1 MSGRVTGTIKTGA
14 AAPVFLKGAFTVYDT
29 TDTIAAIA
37 TPLGESGIGVIR
49 ISGSKAYDVGDAIF
63 KSKSSLP
70 LAQRRDRSIQYGLIV
85 DDDGKAVDEVILLIM
100 KGPRSYTAEDVLE
113 IQCHGGRQSLSEILG
128 LVLRHGARLAN
139 PGEFTQRAF
148 VNGRIDL
155 AQAEAVMDVIQAKSA
170 QGLTSAVSQLEGRLS
185 RVVGDMR
192 LHLTDFITRLEV
204 TVDYPEEDLEDIEV
218 PDIAGAIREMERR
231 LDDMLAE
238 SKSGRMMRDGVM
250 AAIAGTPNAGKS
262 SLLNRFLETERAIVT
277 DVPGTTRD
285 VIEEWITIQGVPICL
300 VDTAGIRST
309 DDTVEQIGV
318 RRAKEY
324 MDRADII
331 LVVVDQSRP
340 LQEEDRQILE
350 TARGR
355 QALIVLNKEDLQ
367 PAFETEELQSYGLP
381 LLSISAS
388 TGAGMGELKD
398 AMLSLALQQGLTA
411 AQSALLAN
419 TRHIELVRQS
429 REALQ
434 RALDTIEAGMPVD
447 CAIVDIREAWE
458 LLGSITGDT
467 VHDDIIE
474 EIFSRFCLGK

>member
-1 MSGRVTGTIKTGA
+1 MSGRVTGTVKTGA
-14 AAPVFLKGAFTVYDT
+14 AAPVFLKGAFTVYDI

-285 VIEEWITIQGVPICL
+285 VIEEWISIQGVPICL

-324 MDRADII
+324 MERADII

-398 AMLSLALQQGLTA
+398 AMLSLALKQGLTA

>member
-1 MSGRVTGTIKTGA
+1 M
-14 AAPVFLKGAFTVYDT
+14 YDT

-63 KSKSSLP
+63 QSKSSLP

-204 TVDYPEEDLEDIEV
+204 TVDYPEEDLEEIEV
-218 PDIAGAIREMERR
+218 PDIAGAIREMEQR
-231 LDDMLAE
+231 LDAMLAE

-285 VIEEWITIQGVPICL
+285 VIEEWISIQGVPICL

-324 MDRADII
+324 MERADII

>member
-1 MSGRVTGTIKTGA
+1 M
-14 AAPVFLKGAFTVYDT
+14 YDT

-63 KSKSSLP
+63 QSKSSLP

-100 KGPRSYTAEDVLE
+100 KGPHSYTAEDVLE

-204 TVDYPEEDLEDIEV
+204 TVDYPEEDLEEIEV
-218 PDIAGAIREMERR
+218 PDIAGAIREMEQR

-367 PAFETEELQSYGLP
+367 PAFATEELQSYGLP

-398 AMLSLALQQGLTA
+398 AMLSLALKQGLMA

>member
-1 MSGRVTGTIKTGA
+1 MSGRVTGTVKTGA

-63 KSKSSLP
+63 QSKSSLP

-218 PDIAGAIREMERR
+218 PDIAGAIREMEQR

-350 TARGR
+350 TAGGR

-367 PAFETEELQSYGLP
+367 PAFATEELQSYGLP

>member
-1 MSGRVTGTIKTGA
+1 MSGRVTGTVKTGA

-148 VNGRIDL
+148 VNGRLDL

-204 TVDYPEEDLEDIEV
+204 TVDYPEEDLEEIEV
-218 PDIAGAIREMERR
+218 PDIAGAIRDMERR

-367 PAFETEELQSYGLP
+367 PAFATEELQSYGLP

-398 AMLSLALQQGLTA
+398 AMLSLALKQGLMA

>member
-1 MSGRVTGTIKTGA
+1 M
-14 AAPVFLKGAFTVYDT
+14 YDT

-128 LVLRHGARLAN
+128 LVLHHGARLAN

-285 VIEEWITIQGVPICL
+285 VIEEWISIQGVPICL

-324 MDRADII
+324 MERADII

>member
-1 MSGRVTGTIKTGA
+1 MSGRVTGTVKTGA

-204 TVDYPEEDLEDIEV
+204 TVDYPEEDLEEIEV

-285 VIEEWITIQGVPICL
+285 VIEEWISIQGVPICL

-324 MDRADII
+324 MERADII

>member
-1 MSGRVTGTIKTGA
+1 MSGRVTGTVKTGA

-204 TVDYPEEDLEDIEV
+204 TVDYPEEDLEEIEV

-367 PAFETEELQSYGLP
+367 PAFATEELQSYGLP

>member
-204 TVDYPEEDLEDIEV
+204 TVDYPEEDLEEIEV

-285 VIEEWITIQGVPICL
+285 VIEEWISIQGVPICL

-324 MDRADII
+324 MERADII

>member
-1 MSGRVTGTIKTGA
+1 M
-14 AAPVFLKGAFTVYDT
+14 YDT

-63 KSKSSLP
+63 QSKSSLP

-128 LVLRHGARLAN
+128 LVLHHGARLAN

-155 AQAEAVMDVIQAKSA
+155 AQAEAVMDVIQAKST

-367 PAFETEELQSYGLP
+367 PAFATEELQSYGLP

-398 AMLSLALQQGLTA
+398 AMLSLALKQGLTA

>member
-1 MSGRVTGTIKTGA
+1 M
-14 AAPVFLKGAFTVYDT
+14 YDT

-63 KSKSSLP
+63 QSKSSLP

-204 TVDYPEEDLEDIEV
+204 TVDYPEEDLEEIEV
-218 PDIAGAIREMERR
+218 PDIAGAIREMEQR
-231 LDDMLAE
+231 LDAMLAE

-285 VIEEWITIQGVPICL
+285 VIEEWISIQGVPICL

-367 PAFETEELQSYGLP
+367 PAFATEELQSYGLP

>member
-1 MSGRVTGTIKTGA
+1 MSGRVTGTVKTGA

-192 LHLTDFITRLEV
+192 LHLTDFITRLVV
-204 TVDYPEEDLEDIEV
+204 TVDYPEEDLEEIEV
-218 PDIAGAIREMERR
+218 PDIAGAIREMEQR
-231 LDDMLAE
+231 LDAMLAE

-350 TARGR
+350 TAKGR

>member
-1 MSGRVTGTIKTGA
+1 MSGRVTGTVKTGA

-204 TVDYPEEDLEDIEV
+204 TVDYPEEDLEEIEV
-218 PDIAGAIREMERR
+218 PDIAGAIREMEQR
-231 LDDMLAE
+231 LDDMLGE
-238 SKSGRMMRDGVM
+238 SKSGRRMWDGVM

-350 TARGR
+350 TAKGR

>member
-1 MSGRVTGTIKTGA
+1 MSGRVTGTVKTGA

-63 KSKSSLP
+63 QSKSSLP

-148 VNGRIDL
+148 VNGRLDL

-204 TVDYPEEDLEDIEV
+204 TVDYPEEDLEEIEV
-218 PDIAGAIREMERR
+218 PDIAGAIRDMERR

-350 TARGR
+350 TAGGR

-367 PAFETEELQSYGLP
+367 PAFATEELQSYGLP

>member
-1 MSGRVTGTIKTGA
+1 MSGRVTGTVKTGA

-63 KSKSSLP
+63 QSKSSLP

-148 VNGRIDL
+148 VKGRLDL

-204 TVDYPEEDLEDIEV
+204 TVDYPEEDLEEIEV
-218 PDIAGAIREMERR
+218 PDIAGAIRDMERR

-367 PAFETEELQSYGLP
+367 PAFATEELQSYGLP

>member
-1 MSGRVTGTIKTGA
+1 M
-14 AAPVFLKGAFTVYDT
+14 YDT

-63 KSKSSLP
+63 QSKSSLP

-204 TVDYPEEDLEDIEV
+204 TVDYPEEDLEEIEV

-350 TARGR
+350 TAKGR

-367 PAFETEELQSYGLP
+367 PAFKTEELQSYGLP

-398 AMLSLALQQGLTA
+398 AMLSLALKQGLTA

>member
-1 MSGRVTGTIKTGA
+1 M
-14 AAPVFLKGAFTVYDT
+14 YDT

-63 KSKSSLP
+63 QSKSSLP

-204 TVDYPEEDLEDIEV
+204 TVDYPEEDLEEIEV
-218 PDIAGAIREMERR
+218 PDIAGAIREMEQR
-231 LDDMLAE
+231 LDAMLAE

-367 PAFETEELQSYGLP
+367 PAFATEELQSYGLP

-398 AMLSLALQQGLTA
+398 AMLSLALKQGLTA

>member
-1 MSGRVTGTIKTGA
+1 M
-14 AAPVFLKGAFTVYDT
+14 YDT

-63 KSKSSLP
+63 QSKSSLP

-204 TVDYPEEDLEDIEV
+204 TVDYPEEDLEEIEV
-218 PDIAGAIREMERR
+218 PDIAGAIREMEQR
-231 LDDMLAE
+231 LDAMLAE

-398 AMLSLALQQGLTA
+398 AMLSLALKQGLTA

>member
-1 MSGRVTGTIKTGA
+1 MSGRVTGTVKTGA

-63 KSKSSLP
+63 QSKSSLP

-148 VNGRIDL
+148 VNGRLDL

-218 PDIAGAIREMERR
+218 PDIAGAIRDMERR

-381 LLSISAS
+381 FLSISAS

-398 AMLSLALQQGLTA
+398 AMLSLALKQGLTA

>member
-1 MSGRVTGTIKTGA
+1 MSGRVTGTVKTGA

-148 VNGRIDL
+148 VNGRLDL

-204 TVDYPEEDLEDIEV
+204 TVDYPEEDLEEIEV
-218 PDIAGAIREMERR
+218 PDIAGAIRDMERR

-367 PAFETEELQSYGLP
+367 PAFATEELQSYGLP

-447 CAIVDIREAWE
+447 CAIIDIREAWE
-458 LLGSITGDT
+458 LLGSIAGDT

>member
-1 MSGRVTGTIKTGA
+1 MSGRVTGTVKTGA

-63 KSKSSLP
+63 QSKSSLP

-218 PDIAGAIREMERR
+218 PDIAGAIREMEKR

-285 VIEEWITIQGVPICL
+285 VIEEWISIQGVPICL

-324 MDRADII
+324 MERADII

-367 PAFETEELQSYGLP
+367 PAFATEELQSYGLP

-398 AMLSLALQQGLTA
+398 AMLSLALKQGLMA

>member
-1 MSGRVTGTIKTGA
+1 M
-14 AAPVFLKGAFTVYDT
+14 YDT

-63 KSKSSLP
+63 QSKSSLP

-148 VNGRIDL
+148 VKGRLDL

-204 TVDYPEEDLEDIEV
+204 TVDYPEEDLEEIEV
-218 PDIAGAIREMERR
+218 PDIAGAIRDMERR

-367 PAFETEELQSYGLP
+367 PAFATEELQSYGLP

>member
-1 MSGRVTGTIKTGA
+1 M
-14 AAPVFLKGAFTVYDT
+14 YDT

-63 KSKSSLP
+63 QSKSSLP

-204 TVDYPEEDLEDIEV
+204 TVDYPEEDLEEIEV
-218 PDIAGAIREMERR
+218 PDIAGAIREMEQR
-231 LDDMLAE
+231 LDAMLAE

-331 LVVVDQSRP
+331 LVVVDQSRL

-381 LLSISAS
+381 ILSISAS
-388 TGAGMGELKD
+388 TGAGMGALKD
-398 AMLSLALQQGLTA
+398 AMLSLALKQGLTA

>member
-1 MSGRVTGTIKTGA
+1 M
-14 AAPVFLKGAFTVYDT
+14 YDT

-63 KSKSSLP
+63 QSKSSLP

-204 TVDYPEEDLEDIEV
+204 TVDYPEEDLEEIEV
-218 PDIAGAIREMERR
+218 PDIAGAIREMEQR

-285 VIEEWITIQGVPICL
+285 VIEEWISIQGVPICL

-324 MDRADII
+324 MERADII

-398 AMLSLALQQGLTA
+398 AMLSLALKQGLMA

>member
-1 MSGRVTGTIKTGA
+1 MSGRVTGTVKTGA

-204 TVDYPEEDLEDIEV
+204 TVDYPEEDLEEIEV
-218 PDIAGAIREMERR
+218 PDIAGAIRDMERR

-367 PAFETEELQSYGLP
+367 PVFATEELQSYGLP

>member
-1 MSGRVTGTIKTGA
+1 MSGRVTGTVKTGA

-148 VNGRIDL
+148 VNGRLDL

-204 TVDYPEEDLEDIEV
+204 TVDYPEEDLEEIEV
-218 PDIAGAIREMERR
+218 PDIAGAIRDMERR

-367 PAFETEELQSYGLP
+367 PAFATEELQSYGLP

>member
-1 MSGRVTGTIKTGA
+1 M
-14 AAPVFLKGAFTVYDT
+14 KGAFTVYDT

-148 VNGRIDL
+148 VNGRLDL

-204 TVDYPEEDLEDIEV
+204 TVDYPEEDLEEIEV
-218 PDIAGAIREMERR
+218 PDIAGAIRDMERR

-367 PAFETEELQSYGLP
+367 PAFATEELQSYGLP

>member
-1 MSGRVTGTIKTGA
+1 M
-14 AAPVFLKGAFTVYDT
+14 YDT

-63 KSKSSLP
+63 RSKSPVP
-70 LAQRRDRSIQYGLIV
+70 LAKRRDRSIQYGIIV
-85 DDDGKAVDEVILLIM
+85 DDSGQAIDEVILLIM
-100 KGPRSYTAEDVLE
+100 KGPHSYTAEDVLE
-113 IQCHGGRQSLSEILG
+113 IQCHGGRQSLSDILG

-170 QGLTSAVSQLEGRLS
+170 QGLTNAVSQLEGRLS
-185 RVVGDMR
+185 KVIGSMR

-204 TVDYPEEDLEDIEV
+204 MIDYPEEDLEDIEV
-218 PDIAGAIREMERR
+218 PNIASAICEMKEHLER
-231 LDDMLAE
+231 MLAE
-238 SKSGRMMRDGVM
+238 SKGGRMMRDGVM

-262 SLLNRFLETERAIVT
+262 SLLNRLLETDRAIVT

-285 VIEEWITIQGVPICL
+285 VIEEWITINGVPICL
-300 VDTAGIRST
+300 VDTAGIRET
-309 DDTVEQIGV
+309 EDAVEQIGV
-318 RRAKEY
+318 CRAKEY
-324 MDRADII
+324 MEKADII

-340 LQEEDRQILE
+340 LQEEDRQILSS
-350 TARGR
+350 AQGKP
-355 QALIVLNKEDLQ
+355 ALIVLNKEDLQ
-367 PAFETEELQSYGLP
+367 AAFDVKSLEQYGLP
-381 LLSISAS
+381 MVSISAS
-388 TGAGMGELKD
+388 TGAGMDVLKET
-398 AMLSLALQQGLTA
+398 MLSLALQQGLTA
-411 AQSALLAN
+411 SQSALLAN

-429 REALQ
+429 QEALQ
-434 RALDTIEAGMPVD
+434 RALETIENGMPLD

-467 VHDDIIE
+467 VHDDIVE

>member
-1 MSGRVTGTIKTGA
+1 MSGRVTGTVKTGA

-63 KSKSSLP
+63 QSKSSLP

-148 VNGRIDL
+148 VNGRLDL

-204 TVDYPEEDLEDIEV
+204 TVDYPEEDLEEIEV
-218 PDIAGAIREMERR
+218 PDIAGAIRDMEQR

-285 VIEEWITIQGVPICL
+285 VIEEWISIQGVPICL

-324 MDRADII
+324 MERADII

>member
-1 MSGRVTGTIKTGA
+1 M
-14 AAPVFLKGAFTVYDT
+14 YDT

-63 KSKSSLP
+63 QSKSSLP

-324 MDRADII
+324 MERADII

-381 LLSISAS
+381 ILSISAS
-388 TGAGMGELKD
+388 TGAGMGALKD

-434 RALDTIEAGMPVD
+434 RALDTIEAGGPGHD
-447 CAIVDIREAWE
+447 RSGHARR
-458 LLGSITGDT
+458 LRHRRYPRSLGAPGLYYGRYGPRRHHRRNIQQ
-467 VHDDIIE
+467 IL
-474 EIFSRFCLGK
+474 FR

>member
-1 MSGRVTGTIKTGA
+1 MSGRVTGTVKTGA

-63 KSKSSLP
+63 QSKSSLP

-148 VNGRIDL
+148 VNGRLDL

-218 PDIAGAIREMERR
+218 PDIAGAIRDMERR

-398 AMLSLALQQGLTA
+398 AMLSLALKQGLTA

>member
-1 MSGRVTGTIKTGA
+1 MSGRVTGTVKTGA

-63 KSKSSLP
+63 QSKSSLP

-148 VNGRIDL
+148 VNGRLDL

-398 AMLSLALQQGLTA
+398 AMLSLALKQGLTA

>member
-1 MSGRVTGTIKTGA
+1 M
-14 AAPVFLKGAFTVYDT
+14 YDT

-63 KSKSSLP
+63 QSKSSLP